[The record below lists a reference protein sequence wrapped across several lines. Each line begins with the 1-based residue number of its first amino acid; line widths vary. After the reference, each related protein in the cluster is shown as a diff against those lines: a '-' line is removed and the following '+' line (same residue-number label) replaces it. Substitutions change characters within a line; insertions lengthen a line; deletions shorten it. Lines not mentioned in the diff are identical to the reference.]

1 MGGCRTAAV
10 AIVLLIGTPA
20 VAGLYDGSQLTPSL
34 ITTAGIKPLNYEQ
47 LQDELGKL
55 TAVADPKIR
64 LGPGVAARAAV
75 VKQRDELLSRGPAN
89 LDPIALSHLGALQ
102 WRLRDGDAALN
113 TLRQATNRDP
123 RNFWALSNL
132 GSVHQS
138 LGQLREALSNL
149 EAARDVFPD
158 PWPDGPKGAADWYR
172 QAEGYQFRLVRSRL
186 KETMGR
192 PTGGRPVAA
201 TDVDDLFTGVI
212 FVGPSGQ
219 FEAGKLADAER
230 AKLPKDAVAIV
241 QQLLLWFP
249 EDARLLWLLGELYNA
264 DGNLEAA
271 LKMFD
276 MCVYSRRFEN
286 PDLRQHRRV
295 LQDAFGSQAS
305 AGDQISSESPAP
317 VPSIL
322 PGTWQV
328 YTVAIIFG
336 ALLLALGYW
345 QASELLRR
353 LRGRTIE

>member
-1 MGGCRTAAV
+1 MGGCRTFAV
-10 AIVLLIGTPA
+10 AIVLLVGSPA
-20 VAGLYDGSQLTPSL
+20 FAGLYDGSQLTSSL
-34 ITTAGIKPLNYEQ
+34 FTATGVKPLNYEQ

-75 VKQRDELLSRGPAN
+75 VKQRDELLSRGPAS
-89 LDPIALSHLGALQ
+89 LDPTALSHLGALQ

-123 RNFWALSNL
+123 RNFWALTNL

-158 PWPDGPKGAADWYR
+158 PWPDGPKAAAEWYR
-172 QAEGYQFRLVRSRL
+172 QAENYQFRLVRSRL

-192 PTGGRPVAA
+192 PAGGRPIAA
-201 TDVDDLFTGVI
+201 SDVDDLFAGLK

-276 MCVYSRRFEN
+276 MCIWSRRY
-286 PDLRQHRRV
+286 
-295 LQDAFGSQAS
+295 
-305 AGDQISSESPAP
+305 ESPALRDHRRIVQEAFESRANAAEP
-317 VPSIL
+317 VPSETPPAASIL

-328 YTVAIIFG
+328 YTVSIIFG